1 MYRRYKQRHELHQL
15 MSAHS
20 RNLLL
25 PSLHGSD
32 TIHLLCG
39 VPIPISNPT
48 SKERAQHTSQL
59 LNNSLSNRLLSS
71 RHNTHEAILHSSAPL
86 VLLLTLL
93 GLTNFP
99 SARYGLKCSAS
110 ISVFAIALF
119 FLFSQTTNQQ
129 LDQLTS
135 RNSKQ
140 KSYNRE
146 PRKRRR
152 SVRDTLP

>member
-1 MYRRYKQRHELHQL
+1 MLRWCGGERGMYRRYKQRHELHQL

-25 PSLHGSD
+25 PSLHGSG

-59 LNNSLSNRLLSS
+59 LDNSLSNRLLGP
-71 RHNTHEAILHSSAPL
+71 RHNTHEAILHSSAPH
-86 VLLLTLL
+86 VLLRTLL

-110 ISVFAIALF
+110 ISVFAIALSW
-119 FLFSQTTNQQ
+119 LFSQTTNQ
-129 LDQLTS
+129 
-135 RNSKQ
+135 
-140 KSYNRE
+140 
-146 PRKRRR
+146 
-152 SVRDTLP
+152 